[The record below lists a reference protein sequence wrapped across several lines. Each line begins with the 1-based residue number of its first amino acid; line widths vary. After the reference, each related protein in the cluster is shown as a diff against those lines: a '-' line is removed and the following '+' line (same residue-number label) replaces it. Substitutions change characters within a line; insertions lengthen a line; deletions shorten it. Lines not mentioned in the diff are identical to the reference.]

1 MSMSDP
7 IADLLTRIRNAVMAR
22 HNQVTVPHSKVKVA
36 IVNVLKDEGFIERF
50 EVVRDQARPMIR
62 IWLKYDNDKRPVIA
76 GIKRVSKPG
85 SRIYTKREDI
95 PWVYSGLGVAILST
109 SRGVLTGAQARRLGI
124 GGEVLCYVW

>member
-22 HNQVTVPHSKVKVA
+22 HSQVVVPHSKVKVA
-36 IVNVLKDEGFIERF
+36 IVNILKEEGFIDRY
-50 EVVRDQARPMIR
+50 EVIKDQSRQAIR
-62 IWLKYDNDKRPVIA
+62 IWLKYDMDRRPVLS
-76 GIKRVSKPG
+76 GLSRVSKPG
-85 SRIYTKREDI
+85 SRIYTKQSDI

-109 SRGVLTGAQARRLGI
+109 SRGVLTGAQARRLGV